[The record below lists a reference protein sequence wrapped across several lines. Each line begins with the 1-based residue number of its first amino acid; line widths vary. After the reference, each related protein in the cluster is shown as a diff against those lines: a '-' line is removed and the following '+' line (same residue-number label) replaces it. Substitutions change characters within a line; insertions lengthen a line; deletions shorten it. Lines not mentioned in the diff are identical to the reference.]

1 MIRLACRG
9 PSIVVQISEVCP
21 TKLLLLLILCITLN
35 FVTVENLNAAQNIIP
50 ILSRVSE
57 IKDPSKR
64 IEMLDEALQGEGL
77 NGQTLASLYLER
89 AIALKEMKEYFRA
102 LEDLD
107 SAMSHSK
114 RLSNALLEKAECL
127 TMVDQL
133 DQASLALEN
142 YLVTRSGTARAYTL
156 RGKIYEKEE
165 AFLKAED
172 EYGRALRYDPSY
184 LPAMDA
190 RAKVLMR
197 VGKPKKALQD
207 LDTMANLAPKD
218 PDVLI
223 FRASVHSKMRD
234 YKSAL
239 ADYAKADSLKPN
251 NEKIRK
257 DRVLTYLKIGKP
269 EKALEILS
277 QHAASPDD
285 VDSPILSA
293 RAYIHSK
300 NFSKAETIL
309 GQVQTKWPNSAEGRL
324 LQGVIHSRRSEL
336 DAALTNLNAAIEL
349 DPKLVEAYKERARA
363 LTELKEYVRA
373 VNDLT
378 SASQIDPADGEIFVL
393 RGETQCQRGMFDS
406 AASDFSQALE
416 TMNDDPRVLYD
427 RGLVHLRQQD
437 FQRAFNDMERVCN
450 LKPGSARAFSMRGVA
465 RFLMGDLEK
474 SIADI
479 EKSFSLDSHDPLVLN
494 NRGFFYLK
502 VGNYPA
508 AKLDFERALAISPS
522 FLDAK
527 QNLKLVESREL
538 QETLYGERFNA
549 GQGNK

>member
-1 MIRLACRG
+1 M
-9 PSIVVQISEVCP
+9 VQIFEGCP
-21 TKLLLLLILCITLN
+21 AKLLLPLILCIVTN
-35 FVTVENLNAAQNIIP
+35 FMTVGDVNAAQTVNP
-50 ILSRVSE
+50 VLSRVSQ

-89 AIALKEMKEYFRA
+89 AIALKEMKDYFRA

-107 SAMSHSK
+107 FAMSHSR

-142 YLVTRSGTARAYTL
+142 FLLTRPGTARAYTL

-184 LPAMDA
+184 LPAMEA
-190 RAKVLMR
+190 RAKVLLR
-197 VGKPKKALQD
+197 EGKPKKALLD
-207 LDTMANLAPKD
+207 LDAMANLAPRD
-218 PDVLI
+218 PDVLT
-223 FRASVHSKMRD
+223 FRASVYSKMRD

-239 ADYAKADSLKPN
+239 ADYSKADSLKPN
-251 NEKIRK
+251 DEKIRK
-257 DRVLTYLKIGKP
+257 DRALTYLKIDKP
-269 EKALEILS
+269 EKALQILS
-277 QHAASPDD
+277 QHAAASDD
-285 VDSPILSA
+285 IDSLLMTA
-293 RAYIHSK
+293 RAYIYSR
-300 NFSKAETIL
+300 NFDKAETIL

-324 LQGVIHSRRSEL
+324 LQGVLHSRKSEF

-349 DPKLVEAYKERARA
+349 DPKLVETYRERSRV
-363 LTELKEYVRA
+363 LIELKEYVRA

-378 SASQIDPADGEIFVL
+378 LASKIDPADGELFSL
-393 RGETQCQRGMFDS
+393 RGEAQYQRGMLD
-406 AASDFSQALE
+406 AAANDFSQALE

-427 RGLVHLRQQD
+427 RGLVYLRQED
-437 FQRAFNDMERVCN
+437 FKRAFDDMERVCN
-450 LKPGSARAFSMRGVA
+450 LRPDSARALSMRGVA
-465 RFLMGDLEK
+465 RFFMGDLEQ
-474 SIADI
+474 SIADM
-479 EKSFSLDSHDPLVLN
+479 EKAFSLDAQDPVVLN

-502 VGNYPA
+502 VGNYSA
-508 AKLDFERALAISPS
+508 AKSDFERALAISPS

-527 QNLKLVESREL
+527 QNLKLAKSREL
-538 QETLYGERFNA
+538 QETLPGERFNA
-549 GQGNK
+549 EQGAK